1 METKQEREARFRRTG
16 DIGRA
21 YIVRYRET
29 GEGKP
34 IPPPK
39 PWMYAHRSLR
49 SVANAKRTGRLNLVR
64 INLLPGDGWRC
75 LRCGW
80 NVYDPAQD
88 TALPVDD
95 QRAIAKA
102 DGPTR

>member
-1 METKQEREARFRRTG
+1 METKQEREARLRRMA
-16 DIGRA
+16 DIGRT

-39 PWMYAHRSLR
+39 PWLHASKPGECGKCQ
-49 SVANAKRTGRLNLVR
+49 ADGTTNLVR

-88 TALPVDD
+88 AALPMDD
-95 QRAIAKA
+95 QRAIANT
-102 DGPTR
+102 DGPKR

>member
-1 METKQEREARFRRTG
+1 METKQEREARLRRMA

-21 YIVRYRET
+21 HIVRYRET

-39 PWMYAHRSLR
+39 PWLYAPKPTECGKCQ
-49 SVANAKRTGRLNLVR
+49 ADAAANLVR
-64 INLLPGDGWRC
+64 INVLPGDGWRC

-88 TALPVDD
+88 VPLPVDD
-95 QRAIAKA
+95 QCAIANA
-102 DGPTR
+102 DGPAR

>member
-1 METKQEREARFRRTG
+1 METKQEREARFRRMG

-34 IPPPK
+34 IPPSK
-39 PWMYAHRSLR
+39 PWMYAPKPAECGKCQADGT
-49 SVANAKRTGRLNLVR
+49 VNLVR
-64 INLLPGDGWRC
+64 INLSPGDGWRC

-88 TALPVDD
+88 AALPVDD

-102 DGPTR
+102 DGPTW

>member
-1 METKQEREARFRRTG
+1 METKQEYEARLRRLA

-39 PWMYAHRSLR
+39 PWLYANETGHV
-49 SVANAKRTGRLNLVR
+49 VAIVSE
-64 INLLPGDGWRC
+64 
-75 LRCGW
+75 
-80 NVYDPAQD
+80 VYVQPES
-88 TALPVDD
+88 
-95 QRAIAKA
+95 KHE
-102 DGPTR
+102 PT

>member
-1 METKQEREARFRRTG
+1 METKQEREARLRRMA

-39 PWMYAHRSLR
+39 PWLYAPKP
-49 SVANAKRTGRLNLVR
+49 AE
-64 INLLPGDGWRC
+64 
-75 LRCGW
+75 CGKC
-80 NVYDPAQD
+80 Q
-88 TALPVDD
+88 
-95 QRAIAKA
+95 A
-102 DGPTR
+102 DGTTNLAGC

>member
-1 METKQEREARFRRTG
+1 MRKMA

-21 YIVRYRET
+21 CIVRYRET
-29 GEGKP
+29 GEGSPVPPSKP
-34 IPPPK
+34 WIYAPK
-39 PWMYAHRSLR
+39 PAECGKCQADGT
-49 SVANAKRTGRLNLVR
+49 VNLVR

-88 TALPVDD
+88 AALPVDD
-95 QRAIAKA
+95 RRAIANT
-102 DGPTR
+102 DGPTW